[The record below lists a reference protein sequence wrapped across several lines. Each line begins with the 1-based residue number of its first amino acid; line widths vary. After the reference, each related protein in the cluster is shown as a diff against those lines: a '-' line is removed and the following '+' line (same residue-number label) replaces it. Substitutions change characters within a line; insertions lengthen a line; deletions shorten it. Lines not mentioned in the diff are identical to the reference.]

1 MKMNEQR
8 MERGQQLF
16 YENYSKVALGWKET
30 IRGGNDVL
38 SKNNIPH
45 ITIRYEDIVLSPE
58 TTLSKLENTLD
69 LDLSKSKDFYKSE
82 FIKDHLQR
90 FRHHDNLKN
99 PINANSV
106 GKWKLKMTEE
116 EVSIFKEIAGDVM
129 EKYDYL

>member
-1 MKMNEQR
+1 M
-8 MERGQQLF
+8 
-16 YENYSKVALGWKET
+16 
-30 IRGGNDVL
+30 

-90 FRHHDNLKN
+90 FRHHDNLQN

-116 EVSIFKEIAGDVM
+116 EVSIFKETAGDVM